1 MNSATIKLI
10 KSLIFC
16 RKLKPEMLF
25 KVAILAI
32 FVVLTT
38 AEEQPKY
45 GGTFEPSNQ
54 DYLSSIVEASETNGG
69 GSVSFTDTNN
79 TADAVIDTILNS
91 GREGRNLDGFDEVYS
106 DPTVQEA
113 LQKGDDRQA
122 RNIIKDKLCSLGLM
136 ECENEQAQGK
146 RPFLPP
152 GELIYSQPP
161 PGYRPP
167 QQNGGYGP
175 PRPMLPPNGGNKYN
189 GPPRKVGYSGSP
201 FPVNGPNYQNRPPG
215 PIYVESKPPGPF
227 YEGPNP
233 PGPIYQGSRPQ
244 NSGQIFE
251 GPKPPGPIYE
261 DNSSPYKFE
270 NSGASSYQHEQH
282 EKYETLQDFNGPAKP
297 TIVVNAQGGAS
308 AGQAAAASSVNIHH
322 HYHHLDSEAGG
333 KGPSVIVNP
342 VASSQGASSYVSG
355 NSLLAASEFSSA
367 GLQTGG
373 FSPMSGGYDYNKKQ
387 VGVNSGLGPVNGLSG
402 NGVYGGSSGTGG
414 YGSSYKPILEPGNN
428 LVGASG
434 PGGYDGSGNS
444 YGGLNSGSSFGGL
457 SSGSFSGSNT
467 QYGQSASASY
477 NGINGN
483 QQQQS
488 FHSQNPGFYK
498 KALNT
503 KGGPNALSSYAQY
516 NKYNGQSSSGLS
528 NGGQFNGNGNENA
541 GQFSNNNGQFGT
553 SGAGQFNTGENYQ
566 GYETARQE
574 NFDCVCVPFEQCPS
588 QDVIGR
594 KDDLILP
601 LDPRNLKSDIEALE
615 EDVVLT
621 DGNGTMSAARVP
633 KETKDDKKDIKEKET
648 DKKDDEVKKISKREA
663 ENPEKKSDEGI
674 DQADGEAVSIIFNF
688 VC

>member
-1 MNSATIKLI
+1 MLI
-10 KSLIFC
+10 KSG
-16 RKLKPEMLF
+16 
-25 KVAILAI
+25 VAILAV
-32 FVVLTT
+32 FAVLTM

-45 GGTFEPSNQ
+45 GGTFERSNQ
-54 DYLSSIVEASETNGG
+54 DYLSSIVESNESNVGG
-69 GSVSFTDTNN
+69 GSVAFTDTNN

-122 RNIIKDKLCSLGLM
+122 RNVIKDKLCSLGLM

-175 PRPMLPPNGGNKYN
+175 PRPMSPPNSGNKYN

-244 NSGQIFE
+244 NGGQIFE

-270 NSGASSYQHEQH
+270 NAGASSYHHEQH
-282 EKYETLQDFNGPAKP
+282 EKYENIQDFSGPAKP
-297 TIVVNAQGGAS
+297 TIVVNAQGGAATN

-355 NSLLAASEFSSA
+355 NSLLTSSEFSSA

-373 FSPMSGGYDYNKKQ
+373 FSPMSGAYDYKKQ
-387 VGVNSGLGPVNGLSG
+387 IGVNSGGPVNVLYGS
-402 NGVYGGSSGTGG
+402 GVYGGSSGSGG

-434 PGGYDGSGNS
+434 PGGYDGNS
-444 YGGLNSGSSFGGL
+444 YGGINSGSSFGGL

-467 QYGQSASASY
+467 QYGQSTSAVF
-477 NGINGN
+477 NGNNGN

-503 KGGPNALSSYAQY
+503 NGGPNALSGYSQN
-516 NKYNGQSSSGLS
+516 NKFNGQSSSGLS
-528 NGGQFNGNGNENA
+528 NGGQYSGQFNGNGNDNA

-553 SGAGQFNTGENYQ
+553 SGSGQFNTGENYQ
-566 GYETARQE
+566 GFETARQE

-615 EDVVLT
+615 EDVDVT
-621 DGNGTMSAARVP
+621 DSNSTMSAVRVP
-633 KETKDDKKDIKEKET
+633 KETKDDKKVINEKDTEKKE
-648 DKKDDEVKKISKREA
+648 DEVKKISKREA
-663 ENPEKKSDEGI
+663 EKPEKKSDEGI
-674 DQADGEAVSIIFNF
+674 DQADGEAVSIFLYF
-688 VC
+688 EAEY